1 MTLSDD
7 LNFGEQGG
15 FDEAT
20 PASPVLFGIAFTPK
34 IIGTIVGV
42 IGLAGAG
49 YILLN
54 LLMPALES
62 YQQQQAKSSELQGQV
77 EQKKASIKEIGK
89 VKDEL
94 AQAKQQKVQV
104 LGLFA
109 NEKSLDT
116 LLLDVNRLV
125 ESGNT
130 PTSVN
135 TVRAKLKKFVPVS
148 QKPEPVTDG
157 TLGLKV
163 DGKLQR
169 SNINAEITGTYEQTQ
184 SIIRNIER
192 LQPLLIVK
200 DYQATLAPVESI
212 SPLDKTPMQVGPAA
226 INTSFQL
233 QVLMPLSPEE
243 IAAAAAAAAKTAPK
257 K

>member
-7 LNFGEQGG
+7 LNFAEHGGE
-15 FDEAT
+15 FNSET
-20 PASPVLFGIAFTPK
+20 PAHPVIFGIAFTPK
-34 IIGTIVGV
+34 IIGILVGV

-62 YQQQQAKSSELQGQV
+62 YQQQQAKSSELQGQI
-77 EQKKASIKEIGK
+77 EQKKANIKQIDK
-89 VKDEL
+89 VKQEL

-116 LLLDVNRLV
+116 LLLDLNRLI

-135 TVRAKLKKFVPVS
+135 AVRAKLKRFVPVS
-148 QKPEPVTDG
+148 QKPEPIIDG
-157 TLGLKV
+157 TLGLQV
-163 DGKLQR
+163 DGKLER
-169 SNINAEITGTYEQTQ
+169 SSINAEITGTYEQTQ

-200 DYQATLAPVESI
+200 DYQATLAPVESR
-212 SPLDKTPMQVGPAA
+212 SPLDKTPVQVGPAA

-233 QVLMPLSPEE
+233 QVLMPLSAEE
-243 IAAAAAAAAKTAPK
+243 IAAAAAKAAPK

>member
-77 EQKKASIKEIGK
+77 EQKK
-89 VKDEL
+89 
-94 AQAKQQKVQV
+94 
-104 LGLFA
+104 
-109 NEKSLDT
+109 
-116 LLLDVNRLV
+116 
-125 ESGNT
+125 
-130 PTSVN
+130 
-135 TVRAKLKKFVPVS
+135 S
-148 QKPEPVTDG
+148 QY
-157 TLGLKV
+157 
-163 DGKLQR
+163 QR
-169 SNINAEITGTYEQTQ
+169 NWQ
-184 SIIRNIER
+184 S
-192 LQPLLIVK
+192 
-200 DYQATLAPVESI
+200 
-212 SPLDKTPMQVGPAA
+212 
-226 INTSFQL
+226 
-233 QVLMPLSPEE
+233 
-243 IAAAAAAAAKTAPK
+243 
-257 K
+257 